1 MGINAAHRF
10 YAAMSDKPDAQ
21 AAAESM
27 CKPVPRERKAALRDP
42 EKRYEADVL
51 RDILKALR
59 KHPKVARVER
69 RQSGVFQDGGRFVR
83 VGRRGDPDI
92 GGILKGGRTLGIEVK
107 RPGEV
112 PSEIQWQRINEI
124 NAAGGLA
131 GWADSVEMALALL
144 D

>member
-1 MGINAAHRF
+1 MNASHRF
-10 YAAMSDKPDAQ
+10 WASMSGKPDAQ
-21 AAAESM
+21 AKAEAL
-27 CKPVPRERKAALRDP
+27 CRAVPRERKAAVRDP
-42 EKRYEADVL
+42 SKVYEADIL
-51 RDILKALR
+51 QAILKALR

-69 RQSGVFQDGGRFVR
+69 RQSGVFQDGGRWVK

-92 GGILKGGRTLGIEVK
+92 SGILHGGRVFGIEVK